1 MDQSLFQATAGH
13 ISSRFQT
20 QEDVEVAREN
30 KKKEWEDAYKR
41 IGQEPPPQEPEE
53 EHDGRTLYER
63 LQTQKEIKN
72 EEWDTKM
79 KLSNQWRG
87 LNAEEK
93 RFLQD
98 KEEEKRRAQKEIET
112 RETEELRQ
120 YRERLAERKG
130 GIGSDAPPPPTSA
143 PAAKVV
149 AKKVPV
155 KDGKKKD
162 VKTLMKGVVVKKK
175 AKAPVATKPATEEA
189 PTAKI
194 GSKRDASDEGDEGG
208 EDEKRRKVEK
218 AE

>member
-20 QEDVEVAREN
+20 QEDVEIAREN
-30 KKKEWEDAYKR
+30 KRKEWEDAYKR

-63 LQTQKEIKN
+63 LQSQKEIKN
-72 EEWDTKM
+72 EEWDAKM

-98 KEEEKRRAQKEIET
+98 KEEEKRRKQKEIET

-130 GIGSDAPPPPTSA
+130 GIGSDTPPPPPSA
-143 PAAKVV
+143 LAAKPV

-162 VKTLMKGVVVKKK
+162 VKSLMKGVVVKKK
-175 AKAPVATKPATEEA
+175 AKAPAAMKPVATEATA
-189 PTAKI
+189 TKA
-194 GSKRDASDEGDEGG
+194 GVKREASDEGEGGG
-208 EDEKRRKVEK
+208 EDEKRQKIEK
-218 AE
+218 TE